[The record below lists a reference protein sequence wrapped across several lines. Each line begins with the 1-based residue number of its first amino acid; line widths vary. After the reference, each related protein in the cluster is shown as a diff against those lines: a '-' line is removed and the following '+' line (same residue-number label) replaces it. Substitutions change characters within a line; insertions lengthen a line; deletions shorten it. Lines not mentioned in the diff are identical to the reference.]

1 MQFSLAPVIIHDYI
15 GIEIYRTMNPGKNI
29 HLFPVTPFYFFIG
42 IFCFTFRLSGQE
54 SPVRLSEALY
64 RYGGIERMDTTRK
77 VIFLTFT
84 GGDFGEGTGKVRR
97 VLRQEEVP
105 ASFFFTGDFYR
116 NKSHHRVIQRL
127 IRDGHYL
134 GAHSDRHLLYAA
146 WENRDSLLVDRRE
159 FEADLLN
166 NYREM
171 ERFGLSMEDA
181 PYFMPPYEWYNDS
194 ISAWT
199 RDLELH
205 LINFTPGTRS
215 NADYTTPDMGN
226 RYVDSETIMRSI
238 FHYEKKDP
246 SGLNGFI
253 LLLHVGTDSRRADKF
268 YDRLG
273 ELIAGLRR
281 LGYEFQSL
289 KEVN

>member
-1 MQFSLAPVIIHDYI
+1 
-15 GIEIYRTMNPGKNI
+15 MNPGKNI
-29 HLFPVTPFYFFIG
+29 HLVSVKLFYLFIG
-42 IFCFTFRLSGQE
+42 IFWFSFRLSGQE
-54 SPVRLSEALY
+54 SPVRLSESIY
-64 RYGGIERMDTTRK
+64 RYGGIERLDTTRK

-97 VLRQEEVP
+97 VLRQEAVP

-116 NKSHHRVIQRL
+116 NKFNANAIKGL

-134 GAHSDRHLLYAA
+134 GAHSDQHLLYAA
-146 WENRDSLLVDRRE
+146 WENRDSLLVNRKE

-166 NYREM
+166 NYQEM
-171 ERFGLSMEDA
+171 QKFGLSIKDA
-181 PYFMPPYEWYNDS
+181 PLFMPPYEWYNDS

-199 RDLELH
+199 RDLGLH

-226 RYVDSETIMRSI
+226 RYVDSETIMKSI
-238 FHYEKKDP
+238 FQYEKKDP

-253 LLLHVGTDSRRADKF
+253 LLLHVGTDSRRTDKF
-268 YDRLG
+268 YNRLR
-273 ELIAGLRR
+273 ELIAGLRGR
-281 LGYEFQSL
+281 GYEFQSL
-289 KEVN
+289 KEVK